1 MAKNTQIN
9 DNQSLNASSLKALR
23 EKLGKTQGQLAADL
37 GYSGFVAINRK
48 ENGAAP
54 ITRQDELI
62 VALRFAKVC
71 KQLGIVITL

>member
-1 MAKNTQIN
+1 MAKNTQMN
-9 DNQSLNASSLKALR
+9 ENQSLNASSLKALR

-37 GYSGFVAINRK
+37 GYTGFTAINRK

-62 VALRFAKVC
+62 IALRFGKVC
-71 KQLGIVITL
+71 HQLGINITL